1 MKHNADKI
9 KDLRGVLSNGGAMV
23 KARRAM
29 GLMGGTFNPIH
40 YGHLVAAEAAR
51 DAFDLDQVI
60 FVPSG
65 QPPHKSGFFVAD
77 PEHRYLMT
85 FLAIVSNQRF
95 EISRVEIDRSGPSY
109 TSDTLAH
116 FHALDPTVAWYFI
129 TGADA
134 ILDIVSWHNTGGI
147 FRYAHFIA
155 ASRPGYSL
163 KKIEAMRRQLGDEP
177 IARIH
182 PLEVPALAISSS
194 QIRERLKAGLSIK
207 YLVPEAVEHYI
218 AKNDVYAALKA

>member
-1 MKHNADKI
+1 M
-9 KDLRGVLSNGGAMV
+9 SNTTVMG
-23 KARRAM
+23 KQRRAV

-51 DAFDLDQVI
+51 DAFNLDQVI
-60 FVPSG
+60 FIPSG
-65 QPPHKSGFFVAD
+65 QPPHKSNVFVAD

-85 FLAIVSNQRF
+85 FLAIVPNQHF
-95 EISRVEIDRSGPSY
+95 ELSRVEIDRPGPSY
-109 TSDTLAH
+109 TLNTLQH
-116 FHALDPTVAWYFI
+116 FAERDPAIDWYFI

-134 ILDIVSWHNTGGI
+134 ILDILTWHQPERLFG
-147 FRYAHFIA
+147 YAEFIA

-163 KKIEAMRRQLGDEP
+163 DKIYALEQRLGREHME
-177 IARIH
+177 RIH

-194 QIRERLKAGLSIK
+194 QIRERLRMGLSIK

-218 AKNDVYAALKA
+218 AKNRVYQALRHERR

>member
-1 MKHNADKI
+1 
-9 KDLRGVLSNGGAMV
+9 MV
-23 KARRAM
+23 KGRRAI

-51 DAFDLDQVI
+51 DAFHLDQVI
-60 FVPSG
+60 FIPAG
-65 QPPHKSGFFVAD
+65 QPPHKSGLAVAD

-85 FLAIVSNQRF
+85 FLAIVSNQHF
-95 EISRVEIDRSGPSY
+95 EISRVEIDRQGPSY

-116 FHALDPTVAWYFI
+116 FRALDPEVLWYFI

-134 ILDIVSWHNTGGI
+134 ILDIVSWHYPDAI
-147 FRYAHFIA
+147 FQNAELIA

-163 KKIEAMRRQLGDEP
+163 KKIEALKQQLGAERV
-177 IARIH
+177 ARIH

-194 QIRERLKAGLSIK
+194 QIRERLQQGLSIK

-218 AKNDVYAALKA
+218 AKNQVYAEFGA

>member
-1 MKHNADKI
+1 
-9 KDLRGVLSNGGAMV
+9 MV
-23 KARRAM
+23 KGRRAI

-60 FVPSG
+60 FIPSG
-65 QPPHKSGFFVAD
+65 QPPHKSEVFVAN

-95 EISRVEIDRSGPSY
+95 EIARVEIDRSGPSY
-109 TSDTLAH
+109 TSDTLSY
-116 FHALDPTVAWYFI
+116 FNSVDSTVAWYFI

-134 ILDIVSWHNTGGI
+134 ILDIVTWHDPESI
-147 FRYAHFIA
+147 FRHAQLIA

-163 KKIEAMRRQLGDEP
+163 KKIQALERQLGPES
-177 IARIH
+177 IARVH

-194 QIRERLKAGLSIK
+194 QIRERLKQGLSIK

-218 AKNDVYAALKA
+218 AKNHVYGALKA

>member
-1 MKHNADKI
+1 
-9 KDLRGVLSNGGAMV
+9 MV
-23 KARRAM
+23 KARRAI

-60 FVPSG
+60 FIPSG
-65 QPPHKSGFFVAD
+65 QPPHKAGLFVAD

-85 FLAIVSNQRF
+85 FLAIVSNQHF
-95 EISRVEIDRSGPSY
+95 EISRVEIDREGPSY
-109 TSDTLAH
+109 TSETLEY
-116 FHALDPTVAWYFI
+116 FHRLDPSVLWYFI

-134 ILDIVSWHNTGGI
+134 ILDIVTWHQPDTI
-147 FRYAHFIA
+147 FRYAEFIA

-163 KKIEAMRRQLGDEP
+163 SKIEALKSHLGADQL
-177 IARIH
+177 ARIH

-194 QIRERLKAGLSIK
+194 QIRERLQQGLSIK

-218 AKNDVYAALKA
+218 AKNRVYEALKA

>member
-1 MKHNADKI
+1 
-9 KDLRGVLSNGGAMV
+9 MV
-23 KARRAM
+23 KARRAI

-51 DAFDLDQVI
+51 DAFNLDQVI
-60 FVPSG
+60 FIPAG
-65 QPPHKSGFFVAD
+65 QPPHKADIHVAD

-85 FLAIVSNQRF
+85 FLAIVSNQHF
-95 EISRVEIDRSGPSY
+95 AISRVEIDRDGPSY

-116 FHALDPTVAWYFI
+116 FHRLDPTVAWYFI

-134 ILDIVSWHNTGGI
+134 ILDIVAWHNPDSI
-147 FRYAHFIA
+147 FRHAELIA

-163 KKIEAMRRQLGDEP
+163 ERIQALEQQLGKEP

-194 QIRERLKAGLSIK
+194 QIRERLQQGLSIK

-218 AKNDVYAALKA
+218 AKYHVYG

>member
-1 MKHNADKI
+1 
-9 KDLRGVLSNGGAMV
+9 MV
-23 KARRAM
+23 KARRAI

-51 DAFDLDQVI
+51 DAFDLEQVI
-60 FVPSG
+60 FIPSG
-65 QPPHKSGFFVAD
+65 QPPHKSGLFVAD
-77 PEHRYLMT
+77 SEHRYLMT
-85 FLAIVSNQRF
+85 FLAIVSNQQF

-116 FHALDPTVAWYFI
+116 FSQMDPEVLWYFI

-134 ILDIVSWHNTGGI
+134 ILDIVSWHHPDSI
-147 FRYAHFIA
+147 FRHAELIA

-163 KKIEAMRRQLGDEP
+163 KRIRALEGQLGIDP
-177 IARIH
+177 GTRIH

-194 QIRERLKAGLSIK
+194 QIRERLRQGLSIK

-218 AKNDVYAALKA
+218 LKMAVYKAMKA

>member
-1 MKHNADKI
+1 
-9 KDLRGVLSNGGAMV
+9 MV
-23 KARRAM
+23 KARRAV

-51 DAFDLDQVI
+51 DTFNLDQVI
-60 FVPSG
+60 FIPSG
-65 QPPHKSGFFVAD
+65 QPPHKSEVFVAH

-85 FLAIVSNQRF
+85 FLAIVPNEHF
-95 EISRVEIDRSGPSY
+95 ELSRVEIDRTGPSY
-109 TSDTLAH
+109 TSDTLAY
-116 FHALDPTVAWYFI
+116 FANQDPEVAWYFI

-134 ILDIVSWHNTGGI
+134 ILDIVTWHRPESI
-147 FRYAHFIA
+147 FTHAELIA

-163 KKIEAMRRQLGDEP
+163 SKIQALEQQLGSEP
-177 IARIH
+177 LSRIH

-194 QIRERLKAGLSIK
+194 QIRERLARGLSIK

-218 AKNDVYAALKA
+218 AKNRVYAGLGA

>member
-1 MKHNADKI
+1 
-9 KDLRGVLSNGGAMV
+9 
-23 KARRAM
+23 
-29 GLMGGTFNPIH
+29 MGGTFNPIH

-51 DAFDLDQVI
+51 DAFNLDQVI
-60 FVPSG
+60 FIPSG
-65 QPPHKSGFFVAD
+65 QPPHKSGSLVAD

-85 FLAIVSNQRF
+85 FLAIVSNQHF
-95 EISRVEIDRSGPSY
+95 EISRVEIDRQGPSY

-116 FHALDPTVAWYFI
+116 FRAVDRDVTWYFI

-134 ILDIVSWHNTGGI
+134 ILDIVTWHYPDAI
-147 FRYAHFIA
+147 FQRAELIA

-163 KKIEAMRRQLGDEP
+163 KKIEALKQQLGAERV
-177 IARIH
+177 ARIH

-194 QIRERLKAGLSIK
+194 QIRERLQQGLSIK

-218 AKNDVYAALKA
+218 AKNRVYAGLGFGA

>member
-1 MKHNADKI
+1 
-9 KDLRGVLSNGGAMV
+9 
-23 KARRAM
+23 
-29 GLMGGTFNPIH
+29 MGGTFNPIH

-51 DAFDLDQVI
+51 DAFNLDQVI
-60 FVPSG
+60 FIPAG
-65 QPPHKSGFFVAD
+65 QPPHKSGLYVAD

-109 TSDTLAH
+109 TSETLAY
-116 FHALDPTVAWYFI
+116 FSQLDASVSWYFI

-134 ILDIVSWHNTGGI
+134 ILDIVTWHNPDSI
-147 FRYAHFIA
+147 FRHAELIA

-163 KKIEAMRRQLGDEP
+163 KKIQALKGQLGADLM
-177 IARIH
+177 ARIH

-194 QIRERLKAGLSIK
+194 QIRQRLHEGLSIT

-218 AKNDVYAALKA
+218 AKNQVYTALKA

>member
-1 MKHNADKI
+1 
-9 KDLRGVLSNGGAMV
+9 
-23 KARRAM
+23 
-29 GLMGGTFNPIH
+29 MGGTFNPIH

-51 DAFDLDQVI
+51 DAFQLDQVI
-60 FVPSG
+60 FIPAG
-65 QPPHKSGFFVAD
+65 QPPHKSGLFVAD

-95 EISRVEIDRSGPSY
+95 EISRVEIERTGLSF
-109 TSDTLAH
+109 TSDTLAY
-116 FHALDPTVAWYFI
+116 FRALDPDVVWYFI

-134 ILDIVSWHNTGGI
+134 ILDIVTWHHPDMI
-147 FRYAHFIA
+147 FQDAELIA

-163 KKIEAMRRQLGDEP
+163 KKIEALKQQLGVERV
-177 IARIH
+177 ARIH

-194 QIRERLKAGLSIK
+194 QIRERVQQGLSIK

-218 AKNDVYAALKA
+218 AKNRVYEGLGA

>member
-1 MKHNADKI
+1 M
-9 KDLRGVLSNGGAMV
+9 SNSSAMG
-23 KARRAM
+23 KQRRAV

-51 DAFDLDQVI
+51 DAFNLDQVI
-60 FVPSG
+60 FIPSG
-65 QPPHKSGFFVAD
+65 QPPHKSNVFVAD

-85 FLAIVSNQRF
+85 FLAIVPNQHF
-95 EISRVEIDRSGPSY
+95 ELSRVEIDRPGPSY
-109 TSDTLAH
+109 TIQTLQYFAEQ
-116 FHALDPTVAWYFI
+116 DPTVKWYFI

-134 ILDIVSWHNTGGI
+134 ILDILTWHQPEKM
-147 FRYAHFIA
+147 FRYAEFIA

-163 KKIEAMRRQLGDEP
+163 DKIFALEHRLGSERMQ
-177 IARIH
+177 RIH

-194 QIRERLKAGLSIK
+194 QIRERLAQGLSIK

-218 AKNDVYAALKA
+218 AKNRVYEAIKA

>member
-1 MKHNADKI
+1 
-9 KDLRGVLSNGGAMV
+9 MV

-51 DAFDLDQVI
+51 DAFNLEQVI
-60 FVPSG
+60 FIPSG
-65 QPPHKSGFFVAD
+65 QPPHKSGFYVAD

-95 EISRVEIDRSGPSY
+95 ELSRVEIDRSGPSY
-109 TSDTLAH
+109 TYDTVAY
-116 FHALDPTVAWYFI
+116 FHALDPSVDWYFI

-134 ILDIVSWHNTGGI
+134 ILDIVTWRNPDSI
-147 FRYAHFIA
+147 FRHARLIA

-163 KKIEAMRRQLGDEP
+163 QKIHELERQLGTEP
-177 IARIH
+177 LTRIH

-194 QIRERLKAGLSIK
+194 QIRARLREGLSIK

-218 AKNDVYAALKA
+218 AKNDVYAVLKGSTAPS